1 MYGGADADSGRER
14 LLQGGHLGA
23 GFGGGYRDVSFIDPL
38 HGTFAGLGHSISDA
52 DTGAELTLLSGEIV
66 PVTVTGCVR
75 GAAGSPGELRGEFA
89 ASPVGRVLA
98 NDTAGVYGSYSG
110 PAAGQIVEVANL
122 QEVTTGPAELWAT
135 VEGTAAKAYAVR
147 IERVTMTG
155 TDPNRNLL
163 IRVTDQTLLE
173 KDGRY
178 RTGNERL
185 TDCAERPPC
194 RSADPC
200 AGKRPCEGVCDLCC
214 YDAGKGRRCRL
225 TSPPGK
231 AEKGLTAAT
240 CGRKRAKSV
249 KLSRIV

>member
-1 MYGGADADSGRER
+1 MYGGADAVPGRER
-14 LLQGGHLGA
+14 LLQGRHLGA
-23 GFGGGYRDVSFIDPL
+23 GFGGGHRDAQLYRPL

-110 PAAGQIVEVANL
+110 PATGQSVEVANL

-173 KDGRY
+173 KTGGIVQGMSGSPIVQNGRLAAVLTHVLVNDPAKGM
-178 RTGNERL
+178 RSLRL
-185 TDCAERPPC
+185 RCWKRQTLPPEFT
-194 RSADPC
+194 
-200 AGKRPCEGVCDLCC
+200 AGK
-214 YDAGKGRRCRL
+214 
-225 TSPPGK
+225 S
-231 AEKGLTAAT
+231 
-240 CGRKRAKSV
+240 RKKT
-249 KLSRIV
+249 